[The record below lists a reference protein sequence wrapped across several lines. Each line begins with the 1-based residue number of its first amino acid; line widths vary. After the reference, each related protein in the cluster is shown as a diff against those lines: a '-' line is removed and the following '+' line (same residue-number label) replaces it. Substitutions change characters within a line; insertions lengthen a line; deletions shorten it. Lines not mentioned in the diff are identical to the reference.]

1 MANGLFDDPT
11 IDWTACTFDGARL
24 QNHRQFQ
31 ALSFGEKL
39 AVIEG
44 MNEVAVRLLEHRKR
58 QGLPYLD
65 PYTGELVRR
74 AKPGI

>member
-1 MANGLFDDPT
+1 MTPT
-11 IDWTACTFDGARL
+11 LIGRGCTFDGARL

-39 AVIEG
+39 TVIEG

-58 QGLPYLD
+58 RGLPYLD
-65 PYTGELVRR
+65 PYTGELIYP
-74 AKPGI
+74 AKSGI